1 MTSADCP
8 REPDLID
15 VLTTG
20 RWPDRCDDDLRRHV
34 TSCEGCQ
41 DMVAILEPIGDAWTL
56 TRADAHIPASGMVW
70 WRAQMRARQEAAR
83 AAERPVT
90 VAQLVGGLLALG
102 AVCVGLIVLF
112 PWLSSSLTVLVGSA
126 RGFVTIDVFPLG
138 SFGEGWL
145 VPAVLGAT
153 FLALTTL
160 AVYVVVAED

>member
-1 MTSADCP
+1 MTSAECP
-8 REPDLID
+8 REQDLVD

-20 RWPDRCDDDLRRHV
+20 RWPERCEDDLRRHV
-34 TSCEGCQ
+34 SACQGCR
-41 DMVAILEPIGDAWTL
+41 DVVAILEPMQDTWTA
-56 TRADAHIPASGMVW
+56 TRAGAQLPASGMVW

-90 VAQLVGGLLALG
+90 VAQLVGGLIG
-102 AVCVGLIVLF
+102 AAVVCAGLIVLF
-112 PWLSSSLTVLVGSA
+112 PWLTSSLTVLVGSA

-138 SFGEGWL
+138 PFADGWV
-145 VPAVLGAT
+145 VPAALAAT